1 MKKTTYA
8 ASFFLVLCTV
18 YLFGAAH
25 FGSFLYDLV
34 ADSKNAAAS
43 TSEIAGKTMTG
54 ERESTTESQ
63 EDSMSGKESHQ
74 RVVLAESVAE
84 NVEVTPGLEE
94 FLSAFSEIEIEPVSS
109 FSLLKFVE
117 DEHLDSMT
125 DEEMSVIST
134 GLYEVLLYSGL
145 EIVQR
150 HYGRALPDYAELGF
164 EARVAKELHQDFK
177 FANPDSSSYI
187 ISFKIEG
194 DSLRFILEGPQL
206 PYEVE
211 ITLQD
216 KQTVEPRVIKQYT
229 PYVKRGQ
236 TKVKVEGEK
245 GIRVDVWKTTL
256 DSKGAVLKEELIS
269 SDYYPPV
276 HREELVSLEEYMDSR
291 AESNPQ
297 EESTVSSP
305 VRDGEE
311 TQNSS
316 RHAGADTETPDDRQ
330 QGDSQPEGAEESQDE
345 QSDSGE
351 QDGAESGPS
360 SAGDIPDSNM
370 K

>member
-1 MKKTTYA
+1 MKNTTYA

-18 YLFGAAH
+18 YLVGAAH
-25 FGSFLYDLV
+25 LGTFLYDLA
-34 ADSKNAAAS
+34 ADSKNVTAS
-43 TSEIAGKTMTG
+43 TPELAGKNVSG
-54 ERESTTESQ
+54 EREGTTDS
-63 EDSMSGKESHQ
+63 EDAAMSVKETYP
-74 RVVLAESVAE
+74 RVVIAESTIE
-84 NVEVTPGLEE
+84 NVKVTPGLEE
-94 FLSAFSEIEIEPVSS
+94 FLSSFPEIDINPVSS

-117 DEHLDSMT
+117 DEHLESMT
-125 DEEMSVIST
+125 AEEMSVVST

-150 HYGRALPDYAELGF
+150 HHGRSLPDYAELGF
-164 EARVAKELHQDFK
+164 EARVDKELHQDFK

-187 ISFKIEG
+187 ISFKMEG
-194 DSLRFILEGPQL
+194 NSLRFVLEGPQL
-206 PYEVE
+206 PNEVE

-216 KQTVEPRVIKQYT
+216 KQSVEPRVIRQYT

-245 GIRVDVWKTTL
+245 GIKVDVWKTTL

-291 AESNPQ
+291 VADGTQ
-297 EESTVSSP
+297 EGSEVSPS
-305 VRDGEE
+305 VSDGNE
-311 TQNSS
+311 TQDTS
-316 RHAGADTETPDDRQ
+316 RKADDGTEAPDASQQDR
-330 QGDSQPEGAEESQDE
+330 SQSGGAEESQGD
-345 QSDSGE
+345 QTDSGE
-351 QDGAESGPS
+351 HDNAESRLSP
-360 SAGDIPDSNM
+360 AEDIPDPNM

>member
-18 YLFGAAH
+18 YLFGTAH
-25 FGSFLYDLV
+25 LGSFLYDLA
-34 ADSKNAAAS
+34 ADSKNVTAS
-43 TSEIAGKTMTG
+43 TPELAGKTVSG
-54 ERESTTESQ
+54 EREGTT
-63 EDSMSGKESHQ
+63 DSKDAAMSVKETYP
-74 RVVLAESVAE
+74 RVVLAESTIE
-84 NVEVTPGLEE
+84 NIKVTPGLEE
-94 FLSAFSEIEIEPVSS
+94 FLSSFSEIEIEPVSS
-109 FSLLKFVE
+109 FSLLKFGE

-125 DEEMSVIST
+125 DEEMSVVST

-150 HYGRALPDYAELGF
+150 HHGRSLPDYAELGF
-164 EARVAKELHQDFK
+164 EARVDKELHQDFK

-187 ISFKIEG
+187 ISFKMEG
-194 DSLRFILEGPQL
+194 NSLRFVLEGPQL
-206 PYEVE
+206 PKEVE

-216 KQTVEPRVIKQYT
+216 KQSVEPRVIRQYT

-245 GIRVDVWKTTL
+245 GIKVDVWKTTL

-291 AESNPQ
+291 VADGTQ
-297 EESTVSSP
+297 EGSAVSP
-305 VRDGEE
+305 DGNE
-311 TQNSS
+311 TQDTS
-316 RHAGADTETPDDRQ
+316 RMADDGTEAPDASQ
-330 QGDSQPEGAEESQDE
+330 QNRSQSGGAEESRGDQT
-345 QSDSGE
+345 DSGE
-351 QDGAESGPS
+351 HDNAESRLSP
-360 SAGDIPDSNM
+360 AEDIPDPNM

>member
-25 FGSFLYDLV
+25 FGAFLYDLV
-34 ADSKNAAAS
+34 ADSKNVAPS
-43 TSEIAGKTMTG
+43 TSVIAGKTISG
-54 ERESTTESQ
+54 ERGSTTDS
-63 EDSMSGKESHQ
+63 EDAARSGKETYP
-74 RVVLAESVAE
+74 RVVLAESAVK

-94 FLSAFSEIEIEPVSS
+94 FLSSFSEIDIEPVSS

-117 DEHLDSMT
+117 DEHLDSMK

-150 HYGRALPDYAELGF
+150 HYGRSLPDYAELGF
-164 EARVAKELHQDFK
+164 EARVDKELHQDFK

-187 ISFKIEG
+187 ISFKMEKN
-194 DSLRFILEGPQL
+194 SLRVILEGPQF
-206 PYEVE
+206 PNEVE

-245 GIRVDVWKTTL
+245 GIKVDVWKATL

-276 HREELVSLEEYMDSR
+276 HREELVSLEEYMASR
-291 AESNPQ
+291 
-297 EESTVSSP
+297 EESSSQGSTTVSSN
-305 VRDGEE
+305 VSDGEE
-311 TQNSS
+311 TQDSRRENHAETEAPDAGQKDSS
-316 RHAGADTETPDDRQ
+316 QADEVVD
-330 QGDSQPEGAEESQDE
+330 SQDE
-345 QSDSGE
+345 LSDSGE
-351 QDGAESGPS
+351 QGSSESGS
-360 SAGDIPDSNM
+360 SSTDDIPDSNM